1 MVNLLI
7 TGGLGFLGQQAAR
20 RFLRRGAAL
29 WSPVDRCLKPLSQ
42 LTLFDAGGIPDDLP
56 AEITQDERV
65 QVKIGDITAEGVPAE
80 LVDEPDMAVLHLASM
95 VSGDSEL
102 NPDRAWEV
110 NVLAQRAL
118 LDALAASAPG
128 ARFLFTS
135 STATFGSLPPHAPPD
150 YAAGDGTKQLPG
162 NTYGF
167 CKVVCELMVNDY
179 ARRGAV
185 DGRGLRLPVVVV
197 RPGAPNPALTTCW
210 SSAVREPLR
219 GEAATLPVPADTRL
233 PVASYQAAV
242 GAMEELLVHTPA
254 RVLGRDRTLT
264 LPSLSLSPAELHAA
278 AARLAPSLGVE
289 LGPPT
294 EEARQRAAE
303 RRCSRVRCEQAR
315 CSRSRTSWRRAWC
328 AEWANEPTAPAR
340 SSWGCCATRVPT
352 RSSEGMQRITS
363 CRAGASAR
371 RC

>member
-102 NPDRAWEV
+102 TPDRAWEV

-197 RPGAPNPALTTCW
+197 RPGAPP
-210 SSAVREPLR
+210 PL
-219 GEAATLPVPADTRL
+219 AT
-233 PVASYQAAV
+233 
-242 GAMEELLVHTPA
+242 A
-254 RVLGRDRTLT
+254 RR
-264 LPSLSLSPAELHAA
+264 HAA
-278 AARLAPSLGVE
+278 GALA
-289 LGPPT
+289 GP
-294 EEARQRAAE
+294 
-303 RRCSRVRCEQAR
+303 
-315 CSRSRTSWRRAWC
+315 
-328 AEWANEPTAPAR
+328 
-340 SSWGCCATRVPT
+340 
-352 RSSEGMQRITS
+352 IL
-363 CRAGASAR
+363 
-371 RC
+371 